1 MNKGDI
7 VRKTYT
13 DICCPFMAVFFIIN
27 IENALKSLGK
37 NTKTAKSALFLK
49 KVAEKFAGVRK

>member
-13 DICCPFMAVFFIIN
+13 DICCPFMAVFFIKN
-27 IENALKSLGK
+27 IENALKSIEK
-37 NTKTAKSALFLK
+37 NTKTAKSAFFLK
-49 KVAEKFAGVRK
+49 KVAEKFARLRK